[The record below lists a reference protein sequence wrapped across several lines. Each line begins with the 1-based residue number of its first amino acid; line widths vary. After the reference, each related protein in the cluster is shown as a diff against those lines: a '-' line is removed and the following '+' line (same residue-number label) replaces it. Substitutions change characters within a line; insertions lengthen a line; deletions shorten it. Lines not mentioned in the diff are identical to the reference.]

1 MEQEKERRELS
12 LEMPVFNR
20 HAYTYHHPRHK
31 HRAGVYHKNVGTE
44 KYIVKSIRVQTIEIP
59 TQRVMTRDNVSLT
72 LDAWSV
78 VPPCSFRCCG
88 CGCCFVAVVV
98 VVIAFASGR
107 SGLFCVSLVMSG
119 VFACQVGVWGDGA
132 NIGLGV
138 ALLKS
143 PTPFSNLTLSIPL
156 PPSV

>member
-1 MEQEKERRELS
+1 MYCIVEGEKKNVEQEKERRELS
-12 LEMPVFNR
+12 LEMPVFTR

-78 VPPCSFRCCG
+78 VPHRAPFCC
-88 CGCCFVAVVV
+88 CCCCCF
-98 VVIAFASGR
+98 
-107 SGLFCVSLVMSG
+107 
-119 VFACQVGVWGDGA
+119 
-132 NIGLGV
+132 
-138 ALLKS
+138 LL
-143 PTPFSNLTLSIPL
+143 LL
-156 PPSV
+156 